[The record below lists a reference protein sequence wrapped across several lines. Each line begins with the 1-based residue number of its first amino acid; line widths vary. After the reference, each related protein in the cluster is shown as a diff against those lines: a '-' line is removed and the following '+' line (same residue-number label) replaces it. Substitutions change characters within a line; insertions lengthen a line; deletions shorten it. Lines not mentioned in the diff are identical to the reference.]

1 MLSLEEKM
9 KILDLLK
16 SGMSLAKVGSKVGKN
31 ELSIHTIKQKEAKIC
46 GSVSASSTIATT
58 VSLVDVKV
66 LAKTEKA

>member
-1 MLSLEEKM
+1 MLPLEEKM

-16 SGMSLAKVGSKVGKN
+16 SVMSLAKVGSKVGKN
-31 ELSIHTIKQKEAKIC
+31 ELCIHTIKEKEAKIC
-46 GSVSASSTIATT
+46 ASVSASRTIATI